1 MTLKMM
7 DVDKDK
13 WNAFKKWCA
22 NNDTTMKAEIDKFLN
37 KFIKGA
43 K

>member
-1 MTLKMM
+1 MTYTMIDIDRK
-7 DVDKDK
+7 K
-13 WNAFKKWCA
+13 WKEFKIWCA

-37 KFIKGA
+37 KFDKGG